1 MIIVKTTLVVLGL
14 AFLLFGYFIY
24 FQKKYHLINDF
35 KAEYEAGRKDEQYA
49 KRVGLIEFVVGVA
62 LLVSGIVL
70 FLFT

>member
-1 MIIVKTTLVVLGL
+1 MIIVKITLVVLGL